1 MAEHSSRSYA
11 QDFHHFLRL
20 GRVCRA
26 CKSFVSSCYPDKN
39 NASPK
44 KAEIDE
50 KKPKSIEEDDF
61 KSPKSRNSDE
71 EVMHDSRLKP
81 HGSPKSLFKHKSSDK
96 HFKSSPLW
104 SPPVS
109 RSGSHC
115 PLLSRSRSHCPLL
128 SRSTS
133 RNQTSA
139 ATGSHSKSM
148 SRRNSVDG
156 AAVGASLSR
165 ISSRRKGSTPIMY
178 SNSNGLIKPPS
189 IEQQLE
195 CTLEELCFGCIKK
208 IKIIRDAVTYNGQ
221 IIEEDEVLTVK
232 VKPGWTKG
240 TQITF
245 EGMGNETPGTYP
257 ADVTFIVAEK
267 GHPLFIREGDDLHLM
282 KEIPLVKALTGCNI
296 SVPLLGGQEMNLK
309 IDDIIYH
316 GYEMIVQGQGMAM
329 QKESGKR
336 GDLLIKFLVKF
347 PVELTNQQRSDVVN
361 ILMDDC

>member
-26 CKSFVSSCYPDKN
+26 CKSFVSSCYPEKN
-39 NASPK
+39 NVSPK
-44 KAEIDE
+44 KAEIE
-50 KKPKSIEEDDF
+50 GKKSKSIEEDDI

-81 HGSPKSLFKHKSSDK
+81 HGSPKSLFKHKSSNK

-109 RSGSHC
+109 RSTGPS
-115 PLLSRSRSHCPLL
+115 LLSRSASHCSLL

-133 RNQTSA
+133 RNQKLA
-139 ATGSHSKSM
+139 AAGSLSKSM

-156 AAVGASLSR
+156 SAVGASLSR

-208 IKIIRDAVTYNGQ
+208 IKIIRDAITYNGQ

-240 TQITF
+240 TRITF

-257 ADVTFIVAEK
+257 ADVTFIVTEK
-267 GHPLFIREGDDLHLM
+267 GHPLFIREGDDLQLM

-309 IDDIIYH
+309 IDDIIYP
-316 GYEMIVQGQGMAM
+316 GYEKIVQGQGMAM

-336 GDLLIKFLVKF
+336 GNLLIKFLVKF
-347 PVELTNQQRSDVVN
+347 PEELTNHQRSDVVN